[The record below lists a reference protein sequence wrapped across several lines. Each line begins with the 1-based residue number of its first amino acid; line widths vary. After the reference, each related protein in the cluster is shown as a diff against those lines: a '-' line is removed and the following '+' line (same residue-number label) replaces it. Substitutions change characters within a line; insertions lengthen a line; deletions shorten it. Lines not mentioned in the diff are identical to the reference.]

1 MRSAESV
8 DNAKREGK
16 NYRVF
21 TDGND
26 ADIMTGGMVVDTPQ
40 ICQYALFRRVVWEG
54 TLINYK
60 LRTLTI

>member
-8 DNAKREGK
+8 GNAKREMK

-40 ICQYALFRRVVWEG
+40 ICQYALFRRVV
-54 TLINYK
+54 
-60 LRTLTI
+60 